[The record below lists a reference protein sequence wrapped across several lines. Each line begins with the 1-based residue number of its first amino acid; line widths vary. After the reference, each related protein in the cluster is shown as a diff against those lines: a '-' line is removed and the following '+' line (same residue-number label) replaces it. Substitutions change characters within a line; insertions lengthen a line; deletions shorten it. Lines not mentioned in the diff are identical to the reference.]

1 LESETLMD
9 ISGAHIAVTGAASG
23 LGAACARA
31 LAKAGAKVTVIDR
44 SETGAR
50 TMADEIGGY
59 ALALDVTDP
68 NAGAA
73 LDLATRAMG
82 PLRGL
87 VNCAGIGGAQRV
99 VGRDGPMPLEA
110 FEKTINVNLIGT
122 FNMLRLAAA
131 RMQAN
136 DPDAGGER
144 GAIVNTAS
152 VAAFD
157 GQIGQVAYAASK
169 GGIVAMALPAARELA
184 RFGIRVNTVAPGI
197 FLTPLLAE
205 LPSDVQSGIA
215 ASIPF
220 PPRLGAPSEFAG
232 VVMMCLTNAYLNA
245 EVIRLDGGVR
255 LPPK

>member
-1 LESETLMD
+1 MMQLA
-9 ISGAHIAVTGAASG
+9 GAHVAVTGGGSG
-23 LGAACARA
+23 LGAAVVQA
-31 LAKAGAKVTVIDR
+31 LAARGAAVTVIDR
-44 SETGAR
+44 NADAAAR
-50 TMADEIGGY
+50 VAAGIGGHP
-59 ALALDVTDP
+59 LTLDVTDAD
-68 NAGAA
+68 AGPA
-73 LDLATRAMG
+73 LDTAITAQG

-87 VNCAGIGGAQRV
+87 VNCAGIGGAARI
-99 VGRDGPMPLEA
+99 VGRDGPMPLDA
-110 FEKTINVNLIGT
+110 FDRTIRVNLIGT

-136 DPDAGGER
+136 APDADGAR

-157 GQIGQVAYAASK
+157 GQIGQAAYAASK
-169 GGIVAMALPAARELA
+169 GGIVALALPAARELA

-205 LPSDVQSGIA
+205 LPAEVQQGIA
-215 ASIPF
+215 SQIPF
-220 PPRLGAPSEFAG
+220 PPRLGDPAEFADI
-232 VVMMCLTNAYLNA
+232 VLTCLTNSYLNA